1 MLLFLLDWSIPLK
14 FIMSSIKSTLP
25 KLWTLFWGNVSHRT
39 DWVIF
44 SVLCVCQQDPIFIFL
59 VAVIR
64 FATTNGD
71 RFSVKKTKNQQLSPK
86 RERNGNLWG
95 YHFKA
100 ATRSFHF
107 VDSGDP
113 CGRKQHEHHRLLSH
127 KDIHLVGV
135 CISFDLKKDKTV
147 SEPVRGPLRYIWVED
162 LNAQLHIITNNLI
175 ATLLFYLIQSS
186 IKTWQWFV

>member
-1 MLLFLLDWSIPLK
+1 MDWGEILMLLFLLDWSIPLK

-71 RFSVKKTKNQQLSPK
+71 RFSVKKTQKTCNCRLTPSCRQ
-86 RERNGNLWG
+86 RERNGNLCG

-113 CGRKQHEHHRLLSH
+113 CGRKQHEHQRLLSH
-127 KDIHLVGV
+127 EDI
-135 CISFDLKKDKTV
+135 
-147 SEPVRGPLRYIWVED
+147 
-162 LNAQLHIITNNLI
+162 QLFQNQFEVPCGT
-175 ATLLFYLIQSS
+175 FE
-186 IKTWQWFV
+186 

>member
-1 MLLFLLDWSIPLK
+1 
-14 FIMSSIKSTLP
+14 MSVTAQIELY
-25 KLWTLFWGNVSHRT
+25 FWCCVFVSR
-39 DWVIF
+39 
-44 SVLCVCQQDPIFIFL
+44 
-59 VAVIR
+59 IR
-64 FATTNGD
+64 FS
-71 RFSVKKTKNQQLSPK
+71 FSLWRLLGLQQRTGTVSLLKKKQKNSNCRLTPSCHQ

-162 LNAQLHIITNNLI
+162 LNAQLHIITNILI